1 MRAEHANWVEGSAE
15 LAMSTVLEIRP
26 PIVGT
31 RQPCVEDGVV
41 ATGVVDEVDETT
53 TVRLDVAEF
62 VPSVAVTT

>member
-1 MRAEHANWVEGSAE
+1 M
-15 LAMSTVLEIRP
+15 
-26 PIVGT
+26 VGA

-53 TVRLDVAEF
+53 TVRLDVAEL